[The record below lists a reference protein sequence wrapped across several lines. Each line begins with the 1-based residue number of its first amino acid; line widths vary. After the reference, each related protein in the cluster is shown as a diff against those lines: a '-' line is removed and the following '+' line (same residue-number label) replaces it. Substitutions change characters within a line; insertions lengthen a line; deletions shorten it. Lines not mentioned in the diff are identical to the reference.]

1 MSEKL
6 GRWGVGPLFAS
17 MSGIIITV
25 FISIHYAFFS
35 DFNFLLPRA
44 ITLSVGIFLAIFGF
58 IMYLLSSI
66 QLHGKFEEKKLITH
80 GFYAFSRN
88 PIYSSWIL
96 FVIPGIILI
105 IDSFIGILIPIFM
118 YILFSILVVREEKF
132 LEREYGQ
139 DYLEYKKNIGRLI
152 PKFF

>member
-1 MSEKL
+1 MPEIL

-35 DFNFLLPRA
+35 DFNFLIPRT
-44 ITLSVGIFLAIFGF
+44 ITLPIGIFLALFGF

-66 QLHGKFEEKKLITH
+66 QLHGKFEENKLITH

-96 FVIPGIILI
+96 FVIPGVVLI
-105 IDSFIGILIPIFM
+105 INSFIGILIPIFM
-118 YILFSILVVREEKF
+118 YLLFSILVVREEKF
-132 LEREYGQ
+132 LEREYGHE
-139 DYLEYKKNIGRLI
+139 YIEYKRRIGRLI